1 VDYEV
6 FIHVRAWDFLQA
18 RMEIEGSRLQFE
30 CESLGKNPH
39 REPDFVDHSEEG
51 DIYGALI
58 GQYAILYQSTMPLRI
73 FMLVTLLLL
82 IKSDRESGKG
92 ERLTPPSPH
101 HRPYGSVARRFLRI
115 VLTGSGL
122 GLIPVFIGAPEG

>member
-58 GQYAILYQSTMPLRI
+58 GQYAILYRVDHAVKNIYVGDITFADQI
-73 FMLVTLLLL
+73 
-82 IKSDRESGKG
+82 
-92 ERLTPPSPH
+92 
-101 HRPYGSVARRFLRI
+101 
-115 VLTGSGL
+115 
-122 GLIPVFIGAPEG
+122 